1 MEKHGSLQAGDTVQ
15 IVLKDAGGL
24 DAGDP
29 GIRAMLDEVRS
40 LPSVADVQPPGE
52 GSVSPDGTIGYAT
65 VTLDGVAEDVPAE
78 HVTKIID
85 TAQAAAGDGLQV
97 ELGGDA
103 VRNVQEEGG
112 GGAEGAGML
121 AALVILVLLFGSLHR
136 RGAAAGHRAVRGRL
150 RARPDRAGL
159 ARVHRR
165 RLHPADHDAGRAG
178 RRRRLRAADL
188 LPLPARAAARRGPG
202 GRGAGSPSDAAGR
215 TVFFAGCT
223 VIIAL
228 LGLVALGLGSLQ
240 GVALAVALTVLV
252 TMAGRR

>member
-1 MEKHGSLQAGDTVQ
+1 MSTKTTSPEPAAAAARTGIFGRMASWSPTSPLGRAAAVGRDRLAGITAGSRVAGSAYHNDFSLPGTESQAASDLMEEHGSLQAGATFQ

-65 VTLDGVAEDVPAE
+65 VTLDGVAEDVPRE

-97 ELGGDA
+97 ELGGDP

-112 GGAEGAGML
+112 GGRGRGHAGRAGHPGPPVRL
-121 AALVILVLLFGSLHR
+121 AHR
-136 RGAAAGHRAVRGRL
+136 RGGAAGHRVVRGRL
-150 RARPDRAGL
+150 ARSA
-159 ARVHRR
+159 
-165 RLHPADHDAGRAG
+165 
-178 RRRRLRAADL
+178 
-188 LPLPARAAARRGPG
+188 
-202 GRGAGSPSDAAGR
+202 
-215 TVFFAGCT
+215 
-223 VIIAL
+223 
-228 LGLVALGLGSLQ
+228 
-240 GVALAVALTVLV
+240 
-252 TMAGRR
+252 